1 MKCNQ
6 CGNENRN
13 DSDFCVYCGARLIPE
28 SKRKHKRKNN
38 GGHKAGMF
46 AARGAIA
53 VILLLCGIAVGVYI
67 GKKMAVNDSGEE
79 RLYGRRIQWA
89 MDGRSLPFSKANV
102 PLASNAFEQG
112 PRDMWSPEW
121 VDLTENNICFVDGRI
136 FSYDFNEISVY
147 DEDMKLIRQLSDYKI
162 IEAYTDGSKVY
173 MITMANA
180 DESFND
186 QFACWDVDRD
196 ELVFIQMISRHG
208 QVYHRLAWQVQMMRA
223 FSIRPQSMAAGRP
236 GGLCTALIRKECW
249 IWAYLQALWSMWAAT
264 SI

>member
-1 MKCNQ
+1 
-6 CGNENRN
+6 
-13 DSDFCVYCGARLIPE
+13 
-28 SKRKHKRKNN
+28 
-38 GGHKAGMF
+38 MF

-112 PRDMWSPEW
+112 PRNMWSPEW

-147 DEDMKLIRQLSDYKI
+147 DEDMKLIRQLSDYVYLYEPFSSGFSLYYSAPEEWYVGALLEVGKEDVYVQLI
-162 IEAYTDGSKVY
+162 YTGDYRTRKVVKV
-173 MITMANA
+173 
-180 DESFND
+180 E
-186 QFACWDVDRD
+186 
-196 ELVFIQMISRHG
+196 
-208 QVYHRLAWQVQMMRA
+208 
-223 FSIRPQSMAAGRP
+223 
-236 GGLCTALIRKECW
+236 K
-249 IWAYLQALWSMWAAT
+249 
-264 SI
+264 